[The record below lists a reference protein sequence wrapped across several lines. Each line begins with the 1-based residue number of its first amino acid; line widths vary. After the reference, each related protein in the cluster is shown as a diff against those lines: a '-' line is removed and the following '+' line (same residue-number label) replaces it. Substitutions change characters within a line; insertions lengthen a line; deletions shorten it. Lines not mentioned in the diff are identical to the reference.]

1 MTELTMEDL
10 SKVTAEFMQ
19 AHYGNVDYAIVGG
32 ALRDILNGRADKVND
47 IDIFMPTITDPSELQ
62 SCRDVKKSHIATASR
77 MMHRGLEFNVIY
89 IHGAWTLEDLVDRVD
104 LGLCQIGLLYSQ
116 DTGFYPYFT
125 DAYIRDLTH
134 KTLTVTRMTNTTHID
149 KVQSY
154 FPDHILCNPHGFKRQ
169 SSGWFGGYN

>member
-1 MTELTMEDL
+1 MTELTLRDIK
-10 SKVTAEFMQ
+10 KVSVEFMQ
-19 AHYGNVDYAIVGG
+19 AHYGCVDFVIGGG
-32 ALRDILNGRADKVND
+32 AVRDVMTGRADKIND
-47 IDIFMPTITDPSELQ
+47 IDIFMPTLSPWLIDPA
-62 SCRDVKKSHIATASR
+62 RDVKKSHIASASR

-89 IHGAWTLEDLVDRVD
+89 IQGAWSLQDLVDRMD
-104 LGLCQIGLLYSQ
+104 IGLCQTGLLYRHGLQWEHYTS
-116 DTGFYPYFT
+116 
-125 DAYIRDLTH
+125 DAFKLDVQH